1 MLSFVNLSHP
11 LQLKQL
17 VAQYDPLKDTWIV
30 SDLKSKQEIQSE
42 SIKKHGY
49 FTDEAILRAS
59 DFWRLWIRRIDPTL
73 NLVSSDFIKSLVQN
87 FVDQYGKKLDLLDSE
102 VSTLSRA
109 LQEFAPIHLHPNS
122 NEVLQEWL
130 AQEQQKNKIEKKW
143 QKWFQYSKVALSY
156 ILKEHHVIDAK
167 WAAAYL
173 QSIDLNLIQWPRR
186 VFVDLGSELSSVEMG
201 LFRELAQ
208 NQDVVIISPKPEW
221 SGKFENLLGVYK
233 DNSGYGKSKNLND
246 VFTNSVKPEQFIRLS
261 TQLAEIKFA
270 VAKSRQWANE
280 GVELKNISIIAADI
294 ERYWPVLQYYLD
306 IEGLPYSK
314 DTVAQINSLGD
325 VQNLLAILKNY
336 SQDVGWDSLE
346 KIYFSKESE
355 GQQYEKFKALFY
367 QLYDSD
373 DLARDQKIKELY
385 YKKINFSDE
394 MSRDEFLGFL
404 VKTWL
409 QTPNS
414 STKSEIFETIF
425 KDFLSQSLNIKLMA
439 SRWITFLK
447 NRLSSKEVTLK
458 RSAAGGL
465 NVLSLMSAQMSDCT
479 HKIYLGL
486 NDELYSKKNK
496 TLMSHSDAVA
506 IKRDFDLSIDCS
518 EESYLDF
525 NLRWQAMASTP
536 NTYYTSA
543 HLSFESDP
551 LNASLFFIENL
562 PKSEILS
569 PALTRADE
577 VQKSLRSPESK
588 IFQTLSNS
596 KRLRQDL
603 QGYEEKINL
612 ENFKKLSVS
621 DIENYAQCSFKLLA
635 SRGFKL
641 RDYAQVGIDLDSRDK
656 GTLTHALFEFVLAE
670 MQKAAPSEE
679 QISAHLEKKRAELN
693 LYKGQDLFWEIQKT
707 KFLKLAQKFI
717 SFESK
722 RVQHFRSE
730 VEKDFTLH
738 FDLKS
743 KSFSLEPT
751 QGDCFTF
758 NLRID
763 RIDQS
768 KTQRYYIVYD
778 YKSGASAL
786 PTAKKFISQS
796 QFQMLLYLSAVKL
809 TVDDPSLIKGALYYL
824 YKSFDLSKGVI
835 DKQIGQ
841 QDFELG
847 SRNSSLVDSLAELEQ
862 QFLEAISGLL
872 ETLNTGIFKTNPLEI
887 KICSDCDW
895 KKLCRAPHLM

>member
-11 LQLKQL
+11 LQLKEL
-17 VAQYDPLKDTWIV
+17 VGQYDPLKDTWIV
-30 SDLKSKQEIQSE
+30 SDLKSKQEIQNE
-42 SIKKHGY
+42 SIKKFGY

-73 NLVSSDFIKSLVQN
+73 SLVSSDFIKSLVQN
-87 FVDQYGKKLDLLDSE
+87 FVDQHGKKIDLLDSE
-102 VSTLSRA
+102 VSTLARA
-109 LQEFAPIHLHPNS
+109 LQEFAPIHLHPS
-122 NEVLQEWL
+122 SYEVLQDWL
-130 AQEQQKNKIEKKW
+130 TQEQQISKIEKKW
-143 QKWFQYSKVALSY
+143 QKWFQHSKVCLNY
-156 ILKEHHVIDAK
+156 ILQQHNVIDAK

-208 NQDVVIISPKPEW
+208 KQDVVIITPNPDW
-221 SGKFENLLGVYK
+221 SHKFENLLGVYK
-233 DNSGYGKSKNLND
+233 DNFGYGKSQNLTASFD
-246 VFTNSVKPEQFIRLS
+246 KSLKPEQFVRLS

-270 VAKSRQWANE
+270 VAKSRQWVDA
-280 GVELKNISIIAADI
+280 GVSLKNISIVAADI

-306 IEGLPYSK
+306 VEGLPYSK

-346 KIYFSKESE
+346 KIYFSKESD

-373 DLARDQKIKELY
+373 DLARDQKIKDLY
-385 YKKINFSDE
+385 YKKINFSED
-394 MSRDEFLGFL
+394 MSRDEFLSFL

-409 QTPNS
+409 QTPS
-414 STKSEIFETIF
+414 SVTKSEIFETIF
-425 KDFLSQSLNIKLMA
+425 KDFLAQSLNVQLKA
-439 SRWITFLK
+439 SRWIMFLK
-447 NRLSSKEVTLK
+447 NRLSSKEITLK
-458 RSAAGGL
+458 RSSAGGL
-465 NVLSLMSAQMSDCT
+465 NVLSLMSAQMSDST

-486 NDELYSKKNK
+486 NDELYAKKNK
-496 TLMSHSDAVA
+496 TLMSHNDAVS

-525 NLRWQAMASTP
+525 NLRWQAMAATE
-536 NTYYTSA
+536 NTYFTSA

-569 PALTRADE
+569 PELTRADE
-577 VQKSLRSPESK
+577 MQKSLRSAEFKS
-588 IFQTLSNS
+588 FQDLSNA
-596 KRLRQDL
+596 KRLQQDL
-603 QGYEEKINL
+603 QGYEEKIGV
-612 ENFKKLSVS
+612 EPFKKLSVS

-641 RDYAQVGIDLDSRDK
+641 RDYAQVGIDLDNRDK
-656 GTLTHALFEFVLAE
+656 GNLTHALFEFLLEE
-670 MQKAAPSEE
+670 MQKATPNEE
-679 QISAHLEKKRAELN
+679 QIAEHLEKKRVEFG
-693 LYKGQDLFWEIQKT
+693 LYKGQDLFWGIQKT

-730 VEKDFTLH
+730 VEKEYSLY
-738 FDLKS
+738 FDLKN
-743 KSFSLEPT
+743 KVFSLEPT
-751 QGDCFTF
+751 QGDYYTF

-763 RIDQS
+763 RIDQN
-768 KTQRYYIVYD
+768 KNQRYYIVYD

-786 PTAKKFISQS
+786 PTAKKFISQH
-796 QFQMLLYLSAVKL
+796 QFQMLLYLSALKL
-809 TVDDPSLIKGALYYL
+809 NVEDPSLVKGALYYL
-824 YKSFDLSKGVI
+824 YKSFDLSKGAI
-835 DKQIGQ
+835 DKQIGL
-841 QDFELG
+841 QDFEFS
-847 SRNSSLVDSLAELEQ
+847 SRNSSLVDSLEELDQ
-862 QFLEAISGLL
+862 QFLEAISSLL
-872 ETLNTGIFKTNPLEI
+872 TNLNTGVFKTNPLEI

-895 KKLCRAPHLM
+895 KKLCRAPHLI

>member
-11 LQLKQL
+11 LQLKEL
-17 VAQYDPLKDTWIV
+17 VGQYDPLKDTWIV
-30 SDLKSKQEIQSE
+30 SDLKSKQEIQNE
-42 SIKKHGY
+42 SIKKHSY

-73 NLVSSDFIKSLVQN
+73 SLVSSDFIKSLVQN

-102 VSTLSRA
+102 VSTLARA
-109 LQEFAPIHLHPNS
+109 LQEFAPMHLHPNS
-122 NEVLQEWL
+122 NEVLEEWL
-130 AQEQQKNKIEKKW
+130 AQELKKNKTEKKW
-143 QKWFQYSKVALSY
+143 QKWFQYSKVCLSY

-221 SGKFENLLGVYK
+221 SAKFENLLGVYK
-233 DNSGYGKSKNLND
+233 DSFGYGQVQDLNASYEKALKS
-246 VFTNSVKPEQFIRLS
+246 EQFVRLS

-270 VAKSRQWANE
+270 VAKCRQWADT
-280 GVELKNISIIAADI
+280 GVNLKNISIVAADI
-294 ERYWPVLQYYLD
+294 ERYWPVLQHYLD
-306 IEGLPYSK
+306 VEGLPYSK

-373 DLARDQKIKELY
+373 DLSRDQKIKDLY
-385 YKKINFSDE
+385 YKKINFSEE
-394 MSRDEFLGFL
+394 MSRDDFLTFL

-414 STKSEIFETIF
+414 TTKSEIFETIF
-425 KDFLSQSLNIKLMA
+425 KDFLAQSLNIQLMA
-439 SRWITFLK
+439 SRWIAFLK
-447 NRLSSKEVTLK
+447 NRLSSKEITLK
-458 RSAAGGL
+458 RSTAGGI
-465 NVLSLMSAQMSDCT
+465 NVLSLMSAQMSDST

-486 NDELYSKKNK
+486 NDELYAKKNK
-496 TLMSHSDAVA
+496 TLMSHGDAVS

-525 NLRWQAMASTP
+525 NLRWQAMAATP
-536 NTYYTSA
+536 HTYFTSA

-562 PKSEILS
+562 PKSDVLS
-569 PALTRADE
+569 PDLTRADE
-577 VQKSLRSPESK
+577 VQKSFRSADSK
-588 IFQTLSNS
+588 AFQQLSNA
-596 KRLRQDL
+596 KRLQQDM
-603 QGYEEKINL
+603 QGYEEKISV
-612 ENFKKLSVS
+612 EPFKKLSVS

-656 GTLTHALFEFVLAE
+656 GTLTHALFEYVLAE
-670 MQKAAPSEE
+670 MQTATPSEE
-679 QISAHLEKKRAELN
+679 QISAHLEKKRTELN
-693 LYKGQDLFWEIQKT
+693 LYKGQDLFWGIQKT

-717 SFESK
+717 SFETK
-722 RVQHFRSE
+722 RVQQFRSE
-730 VEKDFTLH
+730 VEKDYTLY
-738 FDLKS
+738 FDLNK
-743 KSFSLEPT
+743 KVFSVTPVD
-751 QGDCFTF
+751 GDCYTF

-763 RIDQS
+763 RIDQN
-768 KTQRYYIVYD
+768 KNQRYYIVYD

-786 PTAKKFISQS
+786 PTAKKFISQY

-809 TVDDPSLIKGALYYL
+809 TVDDPSLVKGALYYL
-824 YKSFDLSKGVI
+824 YKSFDFSKGVI

-847 SRNSSLVDSLAELEQ
+847 SRNSSLVDSLEELDQ

-872 ETLNTGIFKTNPLEI
+872 STLNTGIFKTNPLEI

-895 KKLCRAPHLM
+895 NKLCRAPHLM